1 MFGDRPADVAAVQA
15 EAESVARDQVP
26 DLGPPVRTRSSSTIE
41 ATAGTGLVGV
51 RLAARDGFSDHIE
64 VLERAGGEG
73 VAWLPATAARS
84 LGVRAGQTIRLGQ
97 APAVD
102 LRVAGVYRDLA
113 GGDRPL
119 DPFWSPLAS
128 VIYTLRADRTPPP
141 PLVLVDPD
149 RFLDLTARLEAPGR
163 LEWDFYPGPGR
174 LTLARA
180 DRLDAQIRAVQAAAG
195 DPFVEGESGRD
206 RVTTSSPIG
215 DVVRRAH
222 ATLAALTGP
231 VESISLTGRLLA
243 LVLVAAAATFA
254 VRRRRAEVT
263 VLIAQGVGGL
273 PIGARSMA
281 EAALPLAVG
290 GALGYLAALGLA
302 GALNPVAGLE
312 PQVTGAA
319 LREVAVAA
327 AAGLVLFGLVT
338 WVAVRSE
345 ERERTGRLGQ
355 VLSRSWWEVLVLGLA
370 AAAVYELQT
379 RGGGPVEVAGK
390 PARVDRLLVLFPLL
404 LIAGLAGLVTGAR
417 PGC

>member
-163 LEWDFYPGPGR
+163 LEWDFYPEPGR

-243 LVLVAAAATFA
+243 LVLVA
-254 VRRRRAEVT
+254 EVT

-281 EAALPLAVG
+281 EAALPPAVG